1 MFNDIVRNLK
11 KDFRVEFRNRSA
23 MNLSVAFAGITTLAI
38 SLATGG
44 VAFPVNIQSIV
55 LWIIMFFCAMNG
67 LAHIFVREEEERT
80 ALFLRLNS
88 SHESIFLSKLI
99 FNLIFFLVLQVIVT
113 PLYIFFLQLDVQS
126 PLMFI
131 LALLTGGIAISA
143 ATTILGAMVS
153 RAGGK
158 GSLFTVI
165 SFPVLL
171 PVLWVAIS
179 TTTKAIEDEGY
190 SNYGNILFFLAFS
203 GVIISLSF
211 LLFKYIWIEE

>member
-1 MFNDIVRNLK
+1 MLDDIIRNLQ

-44 VAFPVNIQSIV
+44 VPFSANVQSII
-55 LWIIMFFCAMNG
+55 LWVIMFFCAMNG

-80 ALFLRLNS
+80 SLFLRLNS

-99 FNLIFFLVLQVIVT
+99 FNLIFFLVLQIIVT
-113 PLYIFFLQLDVQS
+113 PLYVFFLQVQVKS
-126 PLMFI
+126 LLMFV
-131 LALLTGGIAISA
+131 LVLFAGGISISS

-153 RAGGK
+153 KAGGK
-158 GSLFTVI
+158 GSLFTII

-179 TTTKAIEDEGY
+179 TTTKSLENDGY

-203 GVIISLSF
+203 GVIISISF
-211 LLFKYIWIEE
+211 LLFKYIWVEE